1 MKTILL
7 SCVITLIGVSFVQA
21 DETVAKQKPQA
32 EQESELVTSTFLITG
47 LHCPP
52 CAQTVEESL
61 RSIKGVKSANV
72 DWKTK
77 NARIEFYEH
86 TISAQQLSGKIAT
99 TAHMMG
105 GDMKYSGWLA
115 LAVADIK
122 DSDDAAW
129 NDLKETLS
137 KVEGVKQVAV
147 YKARAGV
154 GIRFDVKGELTSV
167 KLITAMAD
175 AGFKM
180 SNY

>member
-1 MKTILL
+1 
-7 SCVITLIGVSFVQA
+7 VITLIGLSFVNA
-21 DETVAKQKPQA
+21 DETVTKQKPQT
-32 EQESELVTSTFLITG
+32 EQESELVKLTFLITG

-77 NARIEFYEH
+77 NARIEFNDH

-105 GDMKYSGWLA
+105 GDMKYRVWVA

-122 DSDDAAW
+122 DTDDAAW
-129 NDLKETLS
+129 SGLKEALS
-137 KVEGVKQVAV
+137 KVEGVKQVVV
-147 YKARAGV
+147 YKAKAGV
-154 GIRFDVKGELTSV
+154 GIRFDLKGELTSV
-167 KLITAMAD
+167 KLIAAMAD